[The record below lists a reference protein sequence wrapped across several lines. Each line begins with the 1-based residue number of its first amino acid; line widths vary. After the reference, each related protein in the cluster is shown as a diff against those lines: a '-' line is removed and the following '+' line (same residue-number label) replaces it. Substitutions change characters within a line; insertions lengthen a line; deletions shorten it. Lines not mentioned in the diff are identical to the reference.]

1 MYRRLLPSSFI
12 AAAVALLLV
21 SGSAWSVEPTES
33 WTSKTPDESEKEVV
47 DEVKDARDRR
57 EAVQDIETVDPDETT
72 ASDGQSRADPSR
84 DAADRC
90 LIRVVKAVLHADKI
104 AKDADL
110 AVDSKDGVIILEGE
124 LPTQEDVDHV
134 QQLVAGV
141 EGVNSV
147 DTSSL
152 TGPEAAA
159 RAE

>member
-1 MYRRLLPSSFI
+1 MYRRLLPSSSI

-21 SGSAWSVEPTES
+21 SSAAWSVEPAES
-33 WTSKTPDESEKEVV
+33 WTSKTPEESEKEV
-47 DEVKDARDRR
+47 DEGTDARERR

-72 ASDGQSRADPSR
+72 ASDDQSRADPSR
-84 DAADRC
+84 DAGDRC
-90 LIRVVKAVLHADKI
+90 LVRTVEAVLHADKI
-104 AKDADL
+104 GKDAEL

-124 LPTQEDVDHV
+124 LPSQKDVDHV
-134 QQLVAGV
+134 QRLVAAV

-147 DTSSL
+147 DSSRL